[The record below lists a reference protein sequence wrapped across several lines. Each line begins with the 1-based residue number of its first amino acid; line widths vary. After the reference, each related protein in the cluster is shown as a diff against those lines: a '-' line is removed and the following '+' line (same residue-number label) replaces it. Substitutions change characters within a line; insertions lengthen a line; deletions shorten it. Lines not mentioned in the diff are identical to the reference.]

1 MIEVL
6 VGLFLILCIGMIAMA
21 PKPSDKKEDE
31 KKSDSKD

>member
-6 VGLFLILCIGMIAMA
+6 VGLFFILCIGMIAMA

-31 KKSDSKD
+31 KKPNTKD